1 MAVLAYYR
9 HTMPPTA
16 GIMIVDYTYEG
27 VVSVLGRLRDQDIR
41 RCARLSHEMM
51 RAYIS
56 HDLRTGVDLDL
67 ELILES
73 G

>member
-1 MAVLAYYR
+1 MAVSAYS
-9 HTMPPTA
+9 HTVPPTA
-16 GIMIVDYTYEG
+16 NIVIVDYTHEG
-27 VVSVLGRLRDQDIR
+27 VISVLGWLGDQDVR

-51 RAYIS
+51 RADIG